1 MRLRVGVLSDTHLG
15 CATKALKRIFD
26 EHLAGLDV
34 IVHAGDMIS
43 SEVIDFLAQKDLHA
57 VCGNMD
63 PPDLRQRLPMKEVF
77 QLGPYRFGL
86 IHGWGPAAGI
96 EERVRGQFNDVDVI
110 IYGHSHH
117 PANHE
122 RDGVR
127 YFNPG
132 TATGVSSTGLYSIGM
147 IEIDETLHAEI
158 ITL

>member
-1 MRLRVGVLSDTHLG
+1 LSDTHLSQV
-15 CATKALKRIFD
+15 TKALKRIFD
-26 EHLAGLDV
+26 QHLTGVD
-34 IVHAGDMIS
+34 IIIHAGDVVS
-43 SEVIDFLAQKDLHA
+43 SEVIDFLAKKELRA
-57 VCGNMD
+57 VSGNMD
-63 PPDLRQRLPMKEVF
+63 PPDLRERLPVKDVF
-77 QLGPYRFGL
+77 QLGAYRFGL

-96 EERVRGQFNDVDVI
+96 EGRVRGQFNNVDMI

-132 TATGVSSTGLYSIGM
+132 TATGFSSAGLNSIGM
-147 IEIDETLHAEI
+147 IEIGETLHAEI